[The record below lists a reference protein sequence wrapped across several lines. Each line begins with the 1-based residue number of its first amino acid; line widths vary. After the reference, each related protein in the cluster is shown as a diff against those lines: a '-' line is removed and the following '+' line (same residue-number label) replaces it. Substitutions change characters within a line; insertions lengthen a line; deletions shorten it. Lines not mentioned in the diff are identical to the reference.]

1 MVSNTNSPSPNV
13 PIKYKRRSIRA
24 NRDFPEGCG
33 PSKTVPKVL
42 QDSDDSDMLATFTLH
57 DVKVEEEPNKSIVLT
72 TVEFGG
78 IGLPPKDNDTLDH
91 ETTKLLDLA
100 KTLCKS
106 YPSRRKTSAIRS
118 FPPGC
123 GTSAIP
129 DSMEEEGLTTFD
141 FVGIGLPPKDNDT
154 LDHETTNLLD
164 LAKTLCKS
172 YPSQRKTSAIRSFP
186 PGCGTSAIPD
196 SIEEEGLTTFDF
208 VGIGLPNAIDTL
220 DHENTKL
227 SKKDVEDCKFYPP
240 RERAIFQSIQ
250 SCSGTKAPQ
259 INSKDNCVIAIDASE
274 SNNSSNKSATALNVQ
289 KEVERSNGKE
299 DRVVS
304 TFKSNPYQSE
314 LKSQESECSN
324 MIGVKDKSLENG
336 RVGKL
341 QENVSAGLELAGHR
355 ITVQALMAAP
365 KCPWTNKVRRKRTP
379 K

>member
-24 NRDFPEGCG
+24 KRDFPEGCG

-42 QDSDDSDMLATFTLH
+42 QDSDDSDMLATFTPH

-72 TVEFGG
+72 TVEFVG

-100 KTLCKS
+100 KTLC
-106 YPSRRKTSAIRS
+106 
-118 FPPGC
+118 
-123 GTSAIP
+123 
-129 DSMEEEGLTTFD
+129 
-141 FVGIGLPPKDNDT
+141 N
-154 LDHETTNLLD
+154 
-164 LAKTLCKS
+164 S

-196 SIEEEGLTTFDF
+196 SMEEEGLTTFDF

-250 SCSGTKAPQ
+250 LCSGTKAPQ
-259 INSKDNCVIAIDASE
+259 INSKDDCVIAIDASK
-274 SNNSSNKSATALNVQ
+274 SNNSRNKSATALNVQ

-355 ITVQALMAAP
+355 ITVQALMAVP